1 MLTTPDA
8 TVISPSFAAAIAD
21 AAVVRLAGAWNG
33 ADGAAF
39 GAEFTDDADF
49 VDVRGSYHHGRLA
62 IAEGH
67 QAIFDTI
74 YRDST
79 VRYTVEATRP
89 LSGGAIVAVV
99 DAVLDV
105 PAGPLAGRLRSRLT
119 ATVVEQEG
127 RWAIT
132 SFHNTLVQG
141 DG

>member
-1 MLTTPDA
+1 MRFKTA
-8 TVISPSFAAAIAD
+8 TVE
-21 AAVVRLAGAWNG
+21 RLAWAWNR

-79 VRYTVEATRP
+79 VRYRVEAARP
-89 LSGGAIVAVV
+89 LAGGAIVAVV

-105 PAGPLAGRLRSRLT
+105 PGGPLAGRLRSRLT
-119 ATVVEQEG
+119 ATFVAQDD

-132 SFHNTLVQG
+132 AFHNPLVQG